1 MSRINTNVPSLI
13 AVRVLNTNNQG
24 LQTSLQRLST
34 GYRINSGKD
43 DPAGLIA
50 SEALRSEQRAT
61 ETAIGNAQ
69 RADNI
74 IGTAEGSLSEI
85 SNLLVSLQGLVGNSA
100 NKAGLSQDEK
110 DANQL
115 QVDSILSTINRI
127 SNSAS
132 FQGVKLLN
140 GTYDYTTSGLGTTSA
155 FTALSIN
162 SAKVGNTTLSVNVS
176 VVTSAQTGQLN
187 FLGSSTGL
195 NGGATIAVA
204 GNKGTVQLGFS
215 SGTKSSA
222 IVASINQFQD
232 STGVQAAL
240 SSDNKSI
247 SFTSTGYG
255 ASQFVS
261 ITGNNTT
268 AFSTKAVS
276 GNDSTS
282 SYGRNATLTVNGTT
296 AVSDGLN
303 VKAVFG
309 DLLDINFTLNA
320 SINTNGSS
328 KVFGITG
335 GGATFSLGAQVN
347 TANTASIGI
356 ASVNTASLGKYVYN
370 GSVLTLSD
378 LGSGKIAAVN
388 TGDTNLAQQIV
399 NQAVKDVAGLRG
411 RLGAFQK
418 NVLGSTINSL
428 NVALENVSSSNS
440 AIRDTDFATE
450 TSNLTRSQILV
461 QAATNVLSQANQSP
475 QAVLRL
481 LGA

>member
-50 SEALRSEQRAT
+50 SEALLAEQKAT
-61 ETAIGNAQ
+61 STAISNAQ

-85 SNLLVSLQGLVGNSA
+85 SNLLVSLQGLVGDAA

-110 DANQL
+110 DADQL

-132 FQGVKLLN
+132 FEGVKLLN
-140 GTYDYTTSGLGTTSA
+140 GTFNYATSGLSSTSA
-155 FTALSIN
+155 FTSISIN
-162 SAKVGNTTLSVNVS
+162 SAKVGSATLAVNVT

-195 NGGATIAVA
+195 NGAATVSVA
-204 GNKGTVQLGFS
+204 GNKGTVQLSFAS
-215 SGTKSSA
+215 STNSSA
-222 IVASINQFQD
+222 IVASLNQFTD
-232 STGVQAAL
+232 STGVTAVL
-240 SSDNKSI
+240 SSDNKSVKLL
-247 SFTSTGYG
+247 STTFGN
-255 ASQFVS
+255 SQFVS
-261 ITGNNTT
+261 VSSNNSTG
-268 AFSTKAVS
+268 FSTKDTS
-276 GNDSTS
+276 GVTS
-282 SYGRNATLTVNGTT
+282 SSNYGRNATLTVNGTS
-296 AVSDGLN
+296 AVSNGLQ

-309 DLLDINFTLNA
+309 DLLDVNFTLHS
-320 SINTNGSS
+320 SINSNG
-328 KVFGITG
+328 KTKTFGITG

-356 ASVNTASLGKYVYN
+356 GNLNT
-370 GSVLTLSD
+370 GSVGKTVQNGAVYTLSD
-378 LGSGKIAAVN
+378 LGSGKTAAVN
-388 TGDTNLAQQIV
+388 NGDTTLAQQIV
-399 NQAVKDVAGLRG
+399 TQAIQDVSVLRG

-428 NVALENVSSSNS
+428 NVALENVSSSES
-440 AIRDTDFATE
+440 AIRDTDFASE
-450 TSNLTRSQILV
+450 TSNLTRNQILV
-461 QAATNVLSQANQSP
+461 QAATSVLSQANQSP
-475 QAVLRL
+475 QAVLKL
-481 LGA
+481 LG